1 MTRGREVMSNTTH
14 VGLCAE
20 AQQQAPFDFF
30 SAIYGIENYS
40 STGSNIA
47 SSIDGYHN
55 LTPEL
60 SHQVGYKGHKYLSK
74 GKSRI
79 GRGKQKLDENKNACI
94 ETMSKPK
101 HVYGIKV
108 KQVQWLL
115 RCSLC
120 NEECYLIAS
129 NDFAIWGC
137 ILLVFLMLWPTTK
150 VAQEIGQNNG
160 QRGILLL
167 EFQQAKIA
175 MEELKV
181 ELERMVGYDA
191 QYEIQAK
198 VDNLK
203 HCFGLLRCGV
213 ETITRQL
220 DDFFDEIVEG
230 RKMLL
235 NMCSHK

>member
-1 MTRGREVMSNTTH
+1 MKNNSYTQTTYAFVIHIH
-14 VGLCAE
+14 VHMALE
-20 AQQQAPFDFF
+20 RQTE
-30 SAIYGIENYS
+30 AIYGIENYS

-60 SHQVGYKGHKYLSK
+60 SHQVIRATNICQRESLGLVE
-74 GKSRI
+74 
-79 GRGKQKLDENKNACI
+79 ENKSLM
-94 ETMSKPK
+94 ETRMHALRQCLNQNMCMESKLNK
-101 HVYGIKV
+101 SVTS
-108 KQVQWLL
+108 LL
-115 RCSLC
+115 LM
-120 NEECYLIAS
+120 
-129 NDFAIWGC
+129 
-137 ILLVFLMLWPTTK
+137 ILLYGVAYCWSSSCFGQQRYEGHMQK

>member
-1 MTRGREVMSNTTH
+1 
-14 VGLCAE
+14 
-20 AQQQAPFDFF
+20 
-30 SAIYGIENYS
+30 
-40 STGSNIA
+40 
-47 SSIDGYHN
+47 
-55 LTPEL
+55 
-60 SHQVGYKGHKYLSK
+60 
-74 GKSRI
+74 
-79 GRGKQKLDENKNACI
+79 
-94 ETMSKPK
+94 
-101 HVYGIKV
+101 
-108 KQVQWLL
+108 
-115 RCSLC
+115 
-120 NEECYLIAS
+120 
-129 NDFAIWGC
+129 
-137 ILLVFLMLWPTTK
+137 
-150 VAQEIGQNNG
+150 
-160 QRGILLL
+160 
-167 EFQQAKIA
+167 

>member
-1 MTRGREVMSNTTH
+1 MSNTTH

-30 SAIYGIENYS
+30 S
-40 STGSNIA
+40 
-47 SSIDGYHN
+47 
-55 LTPEL
+55 
-60 SHQVGYKGHKYLSK
+60 GYKGHKYLSK
-74 GKSRI
+74 GESRI
-79 GRGKQKLDENKNACI
+79 GRGKQKLDGNKNACI

-137 ILLVFLMLWPTTK
+137 ILLVFLMLWPTTQK